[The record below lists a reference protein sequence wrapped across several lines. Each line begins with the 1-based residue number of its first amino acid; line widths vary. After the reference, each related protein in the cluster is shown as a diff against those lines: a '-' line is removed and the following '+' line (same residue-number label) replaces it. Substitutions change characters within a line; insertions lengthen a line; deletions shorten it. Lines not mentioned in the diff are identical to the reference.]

1 MYLLSAAVAA
11 VCLALALGV
20 VTALAGGR
28 GPPSLRLMFLV
39 KNDTPRTA
47 PVSPHTRS
55 PSRVRRLVDASDRLS
70 VRRRPLANK
79 TSVLPRRID
88 ASSRFL
94 RLTKSSSATGC

>member
-1 MYLLSAAVAA
+1 MYLLGAAVAA

-47 PVSPHTRS
+47 PPSLPTPAPQAVCVGSWTR
-55 PSRVRRLVDASDRLS
+55 
-70 VRRRPLANK
+70 
-79 TSVLPRRID
+79 
-88 ASSRFL
+88 
-94 RLTKSSSATGC
+94 ATV